1 MSGGGQEA
9 GGGPALRTVD
19 SFHDDLPG
27 FRGALAALI
36 AGARFATER
45 PEIADTLFANA
56 TANLGIGDTFTN
68 ADVHGRVIQE
78 NLDDILD

>member
-1 MSGGGQEA
+1 MSGGGEEA
-9 GGGPALRTVD
+9 GGGAALRAVD
-19 SFHDDLPG
+19 GFHDDLPG
-27 FRGALAALI
+27 FRRALPALI

-68 ADVHGRVIQE
+68 ADVHGQVIQV